1 MQIFI
6 NNFSKKNQKI
16 RKIKTKYNLIPIYIL
31 IFVLILVV
39 IYGFKKISYQD
50 KLMGKIMIEIKDYN
64 QHINLLNNSNND
76 SNSFNF
82 ISYSQEFEDLILYS
96 IFYDVKNGFYI
107 DVGANDPD
115 DCSVTKAFY
124 NLGWNGINIEPLP
137 DKFKKL
143 EEERKRDINLNIAA
157 GDKKGYSK
165 LNVGGACSKIVGN
178 SRSYNAINV
187 TIETMATICQQYIPL
202 KKEIHFCKIDVEL
215 YEKNVLLGY
224 DFENYRPKVFC
235 IESVYPGTTIP
246 CYQLWEYILFEHD
259 YSLAYDYKINR
270 YYIDNRI
277 PYLKERFNNTHI
289 FINNYKKN
297 MKK

>member
-1 MQIFI
+1 MSRI
-6 NNFSKKNQKI
+6 
-16 RKIKTKYNLIPIYIL
+16 
-31 IFVLILVV
+31 V
-39 IYGFKKISYQD
+39 
-50 KLMGKIMIEIKDYN
+50 
-64 QHINLLNNSNND
+64 NNSMT
-76 SNSFNF
+76 FN
-82 ISYSQEFEDLILYS
+82 
-96 IFYDVKNGFYI
+96 
-107 DVGANDPD
+107 
-115 DCSVTKAFY
+115 T
-124 NLGWNGINIEPLP
+124 
-137 DKFKKL
+137 
-143 EEERKRDINLNIAA
+143 
-157 GDKKGYSK
+157 
-165 LNVGGACSKIVGN
+165 
-178 SRSYNAINV
+178 INV
-187 TIETMATICQQYIPL
+187 TIETMTTVCQQYVPL

-259 YSLAYDYKINR
+259 YSLAFDYKINR